1 MKTDP
6 GTQSWLRAHNDR
18 LALRLL
24 LDNGP
29 LSRAQLG
36 ELSGMSKPTAG
47 QMISRLERL
56 GLIAPAGQVTG
67 QRGPNAVSYGV
78 RTDTIT
84 GVAISMLADSIQA
97 VLVDPTGTEHAV
109 VDLPATGRHRS
120 PVTDVTTAV
129 AAACDAA
136 GVSQESVSVV
146 VVGVQAAFDEASDSL
161 SLTDTLPG
169 WPSQGARAKLEA
181 ATGLTVVLE
190 NDVNLATLAERAQAA
205 STDEPGFAYLWVG
218 HGIGL
223 GIDNGGGIQRGI
235 TGGAGEIGYLEV
247 PRSAALLDEEAGDFT
262 DLLGGPKVTR
272 LLAGDGDGDGD
283 CLDTVLPLL
292 AERLDVVE
300 QLAQRITLALRPIH
314 AVLDPGLVVL
324 GGPTCLAAG
333 PALSQFV
340 SDQLAES
347 CPGLRVRLSE
357 AGNQPILL
365 GARQLLIGT
374 LRERLEDRI
383 TQADLD
389 TPEGES

>member
-1 MKTDP
+1 MKADP

-47 QMISRLERL
+47 QMIARLEKL

-67 QRGPNAVSYGV
+67 QRGPNAVAYGV
-78 RTDTIT
+78 RTDAIT
-84 GVAISMLADSIQA
+84 GVAVSMLADSIQA

-109 VDLPATGRHRS
+109 VDLPTTGRHRS
-120 PVTDVTTAV
+120 PVSDVTSAV
-129 AAACDAA
+129 EAACAAA
-136 GVSQESVSVV
+136 GVAQESVSVV
-146 VVGVQAAFDEASDSL
+146 AVGVQAAVDEAADTL

-169 WPSQGARAKLEA
+169 WPAQGVRAKLEA

-205 STDEPGFAYLWVG
+205 TAAEPGFVYLWIG

-223 GIDNGGGIQRGI
+223 GIDNAGTIQRGT
-235 TGGAGEIGYLEV
+235 TGSAGEIGYLEI
-247 PRSAALLDEEAGDFT
+247 PRSAAELDPEAGDYT
-262 DLLGGPKVTR
+262 DLLGGPKVTWLLGGEGDR
-272 LLAGDGDGDGD
+272 LDA
-283 CLDTVLPLL
+283 VLPLL
-292 AERLDVVE
+292 AERSDVVE
-300 QLAQRITLALRPIH
+300 QLARRIALALRPIH
-314 AVLDPGLVVL
+314 AVLDPGLIVL

-333 PALSQFV
+333 SALSLLV
-340 SDQLAES
+340 ADQLAAC

-357 AGNQPILL
+357 AGDQPILL